1 MGNYR
6 FDDDLH
12 KEKQL
17 PAGWRG
23 IGCLLMI
30 LLPIVSYVA
39 AMEVIKITTVR
50 NFVYRVSPSL
60 LGPPSLP
67 SVLWKIDSPP
77 LLAALN
83 TIYSWNNL
91 EANILLASLILLVL
105 SGFIGFFYALVYRTV
120 SPSRYGPQDAPPPKH
135 KPKKYKR

>member
-17 PAGWRG
+17 PAAWRG
-23 IGCLLMI
+23 IGCLLMV

-39 AMEVIKITTVR
+39 AVELLKTPEVR
-50 NFVYRVSPSL
+50 NLFYKVNPAL

-67 SVLWKIDSPP
+67 GILWEVGTLHG
-77 LLAALN
+77 LLN
-83 TIYSWNNL
+83 MIYSWNNL
-91 EANILLASLILLVL
+91 EANLILALLILLVL
-105 SGFIGFFYALVYRTV
+105 SGIIGSVYAIAYRTV
-120 SPSRYGPQDAPPPKH
+120 APSRYGPLDAPPPKH